1 MNDDYARGEARRMA
15 GYKAAFESP
24 AYKRWVASLTP
35 AQRET
40 AESRGLLRPHEE
52 AKGSRLGIDELPP
65 CLEPQV
71 DGGFDGGEGEAEASR
86 LCLDLLTEEQKDM
99 LSAFLQQG
107 GNPRLRWACLRYL
120 LGYGT
125 CLSHAKALG
134 MRKQAFHYHVRQME
148 RQLGLPPMANQRS
161 ESVRDSYRLSNRRR
175 G

>member
-24 AYKRWVASLTP
+24 EYKRWVASLTP

-40 AESRGLLRPHEE
+40 AEGRRLLCPHEDAE
-52 AKGSRLGIDELPP
+52 GGRLGIDELPP
-65 CLEPQV
+65 SLEPQV
-71 DGGFDGGEGEAEASR
+71 AGEFDGGEGEAESPR
-86 LCLDLLTEEQKDM
+86 LGLDTLTDEQKDM

>member
-15 GYKAAFESP
+15 EYKAAFESP

-35 AQRET
+35 AQREA

-52 AKGSRLGIDELPP
+52 AMGSRLGIDELPP

-71 DGGFDGGEGEAEASR
+71 DGGFDGGEGKASR
-86 LCLDLLTEEQKDM
+86 LCLDSLTEEQKDM

-107 GNPRLRWACLRYL
+107 RNPRLRWACLRYL

-125 CLSHAKALG
+125 CLSHARALG

-148 RQLGLPPMANQRS
+148 KQLGLPPMANQRR
-161 ESVRDSYRLSNRRR
+161 ESVRDSYRRFNRRR